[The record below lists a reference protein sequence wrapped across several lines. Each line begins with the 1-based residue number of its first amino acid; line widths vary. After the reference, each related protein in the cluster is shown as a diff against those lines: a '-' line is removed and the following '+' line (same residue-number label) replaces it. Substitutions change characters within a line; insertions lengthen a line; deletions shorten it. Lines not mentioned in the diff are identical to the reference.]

1 LRKQIARR
9 MTDDGTPCE
18 ADEILVLQG
27 GQQGLDLVAKMFID
41 RGDTILTEQPTFL
54 GGLIAFAPYEPR
66 YASVPMDA
74 DGMDTDKLEE
84 VLKRAPNVKLLYT
97 IPDFQNPTGATLSL
111 ARRKRLLELAQ
122 QYDFMILEDSPYREI
137 RFEGPAIPTL
147 RSLDAEGRVIH
158 LGSFSKILA
167 PGLRLG
173 WATASEALIQQLGLL
188 KLAADTQCSTLN
200 MIATSLYLD
209 SYDIEAHIRGIRQHY
224 RRKRDLM
231 LQTIRTA
238 FPANIGYTVPN
249 GGLFTWLTF
258 PEEFDAAHFMK
269 EEALPR
275 AKVAYVPGGTF
286 FPVNQELNHARLSYA
301 TQPDEAI
308 VRGITALGQLLS
320 EHLGATV

>member
-1 LRKQIARR
+1 
-9 MTDDGTPCE
+9 
-18 ADEILVLQG
+18 
-27 GQQGLDLVAKMFID
+27 
-41 RGDTILTEQPTFL
+41 
-54 GGLIAFAPYEPR
+54 
-66 YASVPMDA
+66 
-74 DGMDTDKLEE
+74 
-84 VLKRAPNVKLLYT
+84 
-97 IPDFQNPTGATLSL
+97 
-111 ARRKRLLELAQ
+111 
-122 QYDFMILEDSPYREI
+122 
-137 RFEGPAIPTL
+137 
-147 RSLDAEGRVIH
+147 
-158 LGSFSKILA
+158 
-167 PGLRLG
+167 
-173 WATASEALIQQLGLL
+173 
-188 KLAADTQCSTLN
+188 
-200 MIATSLYLD
+200 
-209 SYDIEAHIRGIRQHY
+209 
-224 RRKRDLM
+224 M